1 MNDLKFMFNDE
12 AKTEQDNPRR
22 GKKDIKNDL
31 LKITAG
37 FPSII
42 PLNKDNNKK
51 EENEKRQKWLWSEFN
66 NPARIDGFRL
76 HHWQR
81 LEDIKKDYEY
91 AQFNKNINIVSLKKD
106 EYDSLCNDLDP
117 SWTWEETDYLWELCR
132 NYDLRFI
139 VIQDKYNFEGKQDR
153 SVEELKERYYS
164 ICRKVLEHR
173 KNFDHPILKSGYSYE
188 QEIKRRACLER
199 IINKS
204 TENQNIERELI
215 EQAKEIQEKT
225 DKLQKF
231 DNFENKMVKQIE
243 DQDNAEGT
251 FEEYIKG
258 KPFVNSSFCYLRSYK
273 MNHPVPINEKIQKKI
288 ELMLKELNVNEQQ
301 IPTERVE
308 NAYDIL
314 KNNLIIMIS
323 LKKHLEKKQKEKKKL
338 EMSYQDIEN
347 KISKSK
353 TIQNNSI
360 SISNDVDKSLNLNNL
375 GGVKKEKRLK
385 SLGGMN
391 INSNINNIINQK
403 RKNKDDESKTDIT
416 MTKRKRKNRGED
428 FSSTSHFADR

>member
-1 MNDLKFMFNDE
+1 MNDLKFMFNDD
-12 AKTEQDNPRR
+12 AKTDQDNPRR
-22 GKKDIKNDL
+22 NKKDIKNDL

-51 EENEKRQKWLWSEFN
+51 EDNEKRQKWLWSEFN
-66 NPARIDGFRL
+66 NPARVDGFRL

-106 EYDSLCNDLDP
+106 EYESYCNDLDP
-117 SWTWEETDYLWELCR
+117 SWTWEETDYLWDLCR

-164 ICRKVLEHR
+164 ICRKVLEQR

-188 QEIKRRACLER
+188 QEVKRRACLER

-204 TENQNIERELI
+204 TENQNTERELI

-225 DKLQKF
+225 EKLQKF

-338 EMSYQDIEN
+338 EITYQDIEN

-360 SISNDVDKSLNLNNL
+360 SISNDVDKSLSISNI

-391 INSNINNIINQK
+391 INSNINNINHK

>member
-22 GKKDIKNDL
+22 GKKDIKNDF

-76 HHWQR
+76 HHWHR